1 MGFTELGDPFVRSYL
16 ILILFSD
23 ISRSPAVVGWACA

>member
-16 ILILFSD
+16 ILIIFFAGLSH
-23 ISRSPAVVGWACA
+23 SVGWTCA